1 MEEDTDSPEATKRND
16 VNTELE
22 EILKLL
28 ADLDR
33 KRALFNAQR

>member
-1 MEEDTDSPEATKRND
+1 MEEDTDNSEADKQND